1 MWLVVLLCLGA
12 SCALGAP
19 PAVAEAKP
27 KAAISDAQVAGWVK
41 LWQKRLHLEDWKVEA
56 RIVRTSDL
64 RPDTL
69 GNLKWNSVNHTATI
83 KVLNPADYDMPVP
96 EVAEDIE
103 YTVVH
108 ELVHLQLSV
117 LPRDLNRK
125 DVEETVVNKISDAL
139 MLMERGDAFRAR
151 SQPVVPYRT
160 KPSDPLP
167 APDVAG
173 RQMQPVAPN
182 K

>member
-1 MWLVVLLCLGA
+1 MLLVVLLCLGA
-12 SCALGAP
+12 SPASGAP
-19 PAVAEAKP
+19 PAVAEAKT
-27 KAAISDAQVAGWVK
+27 KAVVTDTQVAGWVK
-41 LWQKRLHLEDWKVEA
+41 VWQKRLHLEDWKVEA

-83 KVLNPADYDMPVP
+83 KVLNPTDYDMQAPDV
-96 EVAEDIE
+96 VEDIE

-117 LPRDLNRK
+117 LPRDLNKK

-139 MLMERGDAFRAR
+139 MMMERGDGFRAR
-151 SQPVVPYRT
+151 SQPVVPYQV
-160 KPSDPLP
+160 KPNDPP
-167 APDVAG
+167 PPPDVAG
-173 RQMQPVAPN
+173 RQMQAPA